1 MKFSEFKKNIENNLA
16 NTAKSSDESIE
27 KVKNLELILDIV
39 NSINRSL
46 ILDDV
51 LELVLKNAITLTNS
65 DRGFIVLKNQ
75 TGKLEYKLGLDFSGN
90 TLPESLF
97 NVSNTVV
104 ENVFEEGHSRF
115 IEGAQ
120 TDADYD
126 SSKSILRLEL
136 QTILCSPLITDDK
149 KIGVIYVDSK
159 HLHKIKVREITDT
172 FEILAG
178 QAATAIRNAQLYHGQ
193 ISAYNALQEANTQLI
208 RAERK
213 ALKSSIDTE
222 IGQSLQGLVHIALL
236 ETESL
241 MRTIEK
247 AQKELEAEL
256 KDRDLILFDR
266 LKLKSKVASD
276 SIRNIQKYAQVLMET
291 SVMNLNKDSGDLN
304 RTIHSVIK
312 YISPMKKFHSVNFKT
327 DLKKLPLCN
336 YDSEQI
342 QHLLVHLFTNSAE
355 AKKDA
360 TILIKTYYDNKSIFI
375 EIEDNGPGFPVD
387 IVHSFSDLSSL
398 KTGSYGLFLCKS
410 ILDQHNGEMVI
421 NESLSGASIKFSL
434 PVSQ

>member
-1 MKFSEFKKNIENNLA
+1 MKFSEFKKNI
-16 NTAKSSDESIE
+16 DESLVNPVQTGNDSIE

-51 LELVLKNAITLTNS
+51 LELVLQNAITLTNS

-75 TGKLEYKLGLDFSGN
+75 SGKLEFKLGLDASGN

-104 ENVFEEGHSRF
+104 ENVFEEGQSRF

-120 TDADYD
+120 SDNYD
-126 SSKSILRLEL
+126 PSKSILRLEL
-136 QTILCSPLITDDK
+136 QTILCSPLITDEK

-159 HLHKIKVREITDT
+159 HLHKIKVKEITNT

-193 ISAYNALQEANTQLI
+193 VNAYNALQEANTQLI

-213 ALKSSIDTE
+213 ALKSSIDAE

-247 AQKELEAEL
+247 AQKELEVVL

-266 LKLKSKVASD
+266 LKLKSKVAAD
-276 SIRNIQKYAQVLMET
+276 SIRSIQKYAQVLMET

-304 RTIHSVIK
+304 RTIQSVIK
-312 YISPMKKFHSVNFKT
+312 YISSMKKFHLVNFKT
-327 DLKKLPLCN
+327 DFKKLPLCT

-355 AKKDA
+355 AKKDT
-360 TILIKTYYDNKSIFI
+360 TILVKTYSDNKQVFV

-387 IVHSFSDLSSL
+387 KVSSFSDLL
-398 KTGSYGLFLCKS
+398 NRQAGSYGLFLCKS
-410 ILDQHNGEMVI
+410 IIDQHNGEI
-421 NESLSGASIKFSL
+421 NLVEKPQGAAIRFSL
-434 PVSQ
+434 PLTS